1 MWTLTRKAR
10 RILRATERMT
20 SRLASPCDQIFRAT
34 FGHDMLSAP
43 RGPHRGM
50 DKHYVPATWIATNIS
65 EFLGISVRNGL
76 GTGCSGEELADWPC
90 SCWRKT
96 HCCAFPCLRLI
107 YYLYTTYILLIY
119 YLHTTYIL
127 LIYYILA
134 LFQSFMFI
142 HPSFGRP
149 GPSGIYVSES
159 SGSGPPP
166 TGFCQ
171 LVSPLHLWPELYHL

>member
-1 MWTLTRKAR
+1 MYQLLESLQIYLSSLGFQCGMDLALAVQVKSWLTGLVLAEER
-10 RILRATERMT
+10 RIV
-20 SRLASPCDQIFRAT
+20 
-34 FGHDMLSAP
+34 
-43 RGPHRGM
+43 
-50 DKHYVPATWIATNIS
+50 VP
-65 EFLGISVRNGL
+65 FLVL
-76 GTGCSGEELADWPC
+76 D
-90 SCWRKT
+90 
-96 HCCAFPCLRLI
+96 
-107 YYLYTTYILLIY
+107 LY
-119 YLHTTYIL
+119 TTYIL

>member
-1 MWTLTRKAR
+1 MYQLLESLQIYLSSLGFQCGMDLALAVQVKSWLTGLVLAEER
-10 RILRATERMT
+10 RIV
-20 SRLASPCDQIFRAT
+20 
-34 FGHDMLSAP
+34 
-43 RGPHRGM
+43 
-50 DKHYVPATWIATNIS
+50 VP
-65 EFLGISVRNGL
+65 FLVLDLYTTYIL
-76 GTGCSGEELADWPC
+76 
-90 SCWRKT
+90 
-96 HCCAFPCLRLI
+96 LI

-119 YLHTTYIL
+119 YLYTTYIL

>member
-1 MWTLTRKAR
+1 MYQLLESLQIYLSSLGFQCGMDLALAVQVKSWLTGLVLAEER
-10 RILRATERMT
+10 RIV
-20 SRLASPCDQIFRAT
+20 
-34 FGHDMLSAP
+34 
-43 RGPHRGM
+43 
-50 DKHYVPATWIATNIS
+50 VP
-65 EFLGISVRNGL
+65 FLVL
-76 GTGCSGEELADWPC
+76 D
-90 SCWRKT
+90 
-96 HCCAFPCLRLI
+96 
-107 YYLYTTYILLIY
+107 LYTTYILLIY
-119 YLHTTYIL
+119 YLYTTYIL